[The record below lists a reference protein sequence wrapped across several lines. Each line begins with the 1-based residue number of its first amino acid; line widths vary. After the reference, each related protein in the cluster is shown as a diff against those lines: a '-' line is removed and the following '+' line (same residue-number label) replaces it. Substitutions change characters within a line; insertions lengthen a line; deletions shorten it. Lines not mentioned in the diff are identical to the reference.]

1 MAFAVKTSVPEQR
14 DSRTAVPEG
23 AEERSDHD
31 RLGGLYDRHGEK
43 LRYLLVGVWNTAL
56 GYFLFLLALRVL
68 GPPLQSLAGPGLGG
82 WLAHY
87 YYLVVQWAVWVLMV
101 VNSTVMMK
109 YFAFR
114 SKGRLLHQIGRAYAV
129 YLPAQ
134 GISTVLLWFTVKV
147 AGLSPAVGQLLTIV
161 VATVF
166 SYIGHKYFT
175 FRVPPEVGEVIPE
188 ELLDS

>member
-1 MAFAVKTSVPEQR
+1 MS
-14 DSRTAVPEG
+14 EG
-23 AEERSDHD
+23 RPGE
-31 RLGGLYDRHGEK
+31 LYARHGEK
-43 LRYLLVGVWNTAL
+43 LRYLLVGAWNTAL
-56 GYFLFLLALRVL
+56 GYLVFLLALKVL
-68 GPPLQSLAGPGLGG
+68 GPSLQALTGPGLSG
-82 WLAHY
+82 WIGHY

-109 YFAFR
+109 YFAFK

-134 GISTVLLWFTVKV
+134 GISTVLLWFTVKLL
-147 AGLSPAVGQLLTIV
+147 GLSPAAGQLLTVV

-166 SYIGHKYFT
+166 SYLGHKYFT

-188 ELLDS
+188 EMLEG